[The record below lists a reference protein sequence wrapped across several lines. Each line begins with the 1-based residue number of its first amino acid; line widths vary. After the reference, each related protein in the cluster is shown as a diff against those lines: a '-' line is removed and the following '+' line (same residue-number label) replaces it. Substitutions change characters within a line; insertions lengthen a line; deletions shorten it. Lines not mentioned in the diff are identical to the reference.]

1 MTLFSRASSRSC
13 STAASAGTT
22 SPHLPT
28 PTSCGAPTAFGCSSR
43 KPRQTANGVAVG
55 LHHRR
60 PPSIASS
67 YPPADG
73 TADDFLQRSNM
84 RPRLDLTPLNSLFP
98 PITIGTALD
107 TTPSPSPLFNA
118 HVFALHLLFP
128 LPFSSPPR
136 RQANDDAHGYFPPED
151 FQDLRPVRQV
161 LMRK

>member
-1 MTLFSRASSRSC
+1 
-13 STAASAGTT
+13 
-22 SPHLPT
+22 
-28 PTSCGAPTAFGCSSR
+28 
-43 KPRQTANGVAVG
+43 
-55 LHHRR
+55 
-60 PPSIASS
+60 
-67 YPPADG
+67 
-73 TADDFLQRSNM
+73 M